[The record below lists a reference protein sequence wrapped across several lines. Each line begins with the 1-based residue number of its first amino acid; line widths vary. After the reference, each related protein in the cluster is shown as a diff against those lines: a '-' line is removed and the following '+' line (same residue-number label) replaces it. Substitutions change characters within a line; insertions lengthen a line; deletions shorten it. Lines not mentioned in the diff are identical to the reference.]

1 MKLSTKGRYGLRA
14 VIDLAANSNEGH
26 IPLTQ
31 IAKRQKISENYLEAV
46 FSVLKRVGIVKS
58 VKGAGGGYV
67 LSKSTSDITIGT
79 ILRALE
85 GDISIVEPSN
95 NCDNLNNS
103 INNLVWDKINQKI
116 NNYIDSVTLEQL
128 VTNYKNKNCI

>member
-103 INNLVWDKINQKI
+103 INNLVWDKINKKI